1 MDEHSLKQFNEIVA
15 VSEPELNLAE
25 AALAI
30 ATFEYPEM
38 DTVGYL
44 TRLDEM
50 AEHIRAELEAGS
62 PDPLDTL
69 GELNRYLYR
78 RLGFSGNL
86 TDYFD
91 PRNSFLNDVLDRR
104 LGNPI
109 SLSLVHMEVG
119 RRLGLPVEGVSFPGH
134 FLVKMD
140 VDGGAVIMDP
150 FLQGT
155 SLSLDELARR
165 AESVFDADTPVRELL
180 PQLLENASKKDILV
194 RMLRNLKSI
203 YQERQDYERLIHVVD
218 MMLSVNPDL
227 PRETRDRARVY
238 QALDHHYAAIRDYR
252 RYLQLAPQA
261 DDAEEV
267 RELLVGLQ
275 ALAPKLH

>member
-1 MDEHSLKQFNEIVA
+1 MDEHSLKYFNEIVA

-50 AEHIRAELEAGS
+50 AENIRAELDVGS
-62 PDPLDTL
+62 PDPLDML
-69 GELNRYLYR
+69 GELNRYLYSH
-78 RLGFSGNL
+78 LGFSGNL

>member
-1 MDEHSLKQFNEIVA
+1 MDEHSLKYFNEIVA

-50 AEHIRAELEAGS
+50 AENIRAELDVGS
-62 PDPLDTL
+62 PDPLDML
-69 GELNRYLYR
+69 GELNRYLYS

-238 QALDHHYAAIRDYR
+238 QALDHHYAAIRDYH